1 MPPAQRLPPPAHPL
15 PVPTVVTASQRSP
28 PRTPPPGQWQCRTRQ
43 AVVRRGGA
51 AAPAR
56 GLVPALPVRQAP
68 GRRPAP
74 LVLVRLRSSSA
85 PGVLSVPRSASS
97 APGRAPPLP
106 PPPGPTP
113 TRRSPPT
120 PTPTRRSRDLPV
132 AVASGV
138 PRLRRCAACGCV
150 CHRLGFPRLA
160 GGTQG
165 LDPRPAMRATWCLHQ
180 LEAAAAAMQRASPR
194 MGDTLHV
201 GLRTAR
207 GRSGAD
213 WESSTPGTAFSWT
226 GPPPPCVGSSWLF
239 LMCLRF
245 HIPDVSPC
253 VSLYHL
259 RSAVVDNSP
268 QDTIRARATCQTT
281 IFCPC
286 TRHLCGRE

>member
-1 MPPAQRLPPPAHPL
+1 M
-15 PVPTVVTASQRSP
+15 
-28 PRTPPPGQWQCRTRQ
+28 
-43 AVVRRGGA
+43 
-51 AAPAR
+51 
-56 GLVPALPVRQAP
+56 
-68 GRRPAP
+68 
-74 LVLVRLRSSSA
+74 
-85 PGVLSVPRSASS
+85 
-97 APGRAPPLP
+97 
-106 PPPGPTP
+106 
-113 TRRSPPT
+113 
-120 PTPTRRSRDLPV
+120 

-259 RSAVVDNSP
+259 RSAVVELRSKYPPAAWETHTSAP
-268 QDTIRARATCQTT
+268 QAGTDGAKVFRDWRVWLVWAPVAQLLPPTESNLNAESNLRLTGRLGPTT
-281 IFCPC
+281 ASGSHHC
-286 TRHLCGRE
+286 